1 MTTSRGIRGPA
12 GGGPGGK
19 GASRSLP
26 LPPPENFPP
35 PENSHLKQRVDNPGQ
50 VPMYQDGRR
59 EIRFQPLTGRST
71 AIELQ
76 RASIVG
82 PGMLKSAAPEVVG
95 FAA

>member
-26 LPPPENFPP
+26 LPPPK
-35 PENSHLKQRVDNPGQ
+35 NSHLKQRVDNPGQ